1 MTDGGSSDPNLT
13 FSIRS
18 RRAPVDAAD
27 ALRRA
32 LVAHESIEVHPEEFR
47 DRIGPPYE
55 RVVAGRLDGEHV
67 RLRIIGTSA
76 GYRRGFTWGV
86 EFRGAFEPASD
97 GSLLRGEVVLRG
109 RWPLVWFLR
118 LFRAVMGLFFLV
130 ALGAVVPRPATLG
143 PNSQSCSS
151 RLRSCS
157 EPPRSW
163 SRSATGG
170 LPRTSTCCAS
180 SCAARSSHNADPP
193 EGPVNWQRMSVV
205 VEEDCWALIYFEGR
219 ADPGFGA
226 LVGFTSRLAVPE
238 SGAPFPVKAA
248 MGGPTAPTRCRGSC
262 SGVRPPAL
270 RRPRSRRWPGRRGR
284 GRPVTTTRCGRV
296 PGRIRPPRRS
306 CR

>member
-1 MTDGGSSDPNLT
+1 MTDGRSSDPNLT

-55 RVVAGRLDGEHV
+55 RIVAGRLDGEHV

-118 LFRAVMGLFFLV
+118 LFRVVMGLFFLV
-130 ALGAVVPRPATLG
+130 APGAVVLG
-143 PNSQSCSS
+143 P
-151 RLRSCS
+151 
-157 EPPRSW
+157 
-163 SRSATGG
+163 AG
-170 LPRTSTCCAS
+170 
-180 SCAARSSHNADPP
+180 
-193 EGPVNWQRMSVV
+193 
-205 VEEDCWALIYFEGR
+205 
-219 ADPGFGA
+219 DPGPKLAILLVATAVMFGA
-226 LVGFTSRLAVPE
+226 TAVMVPLGDR
-238 SGAPFPVKAA
+238 GATEDVYLLREF
-248 MGGPTAPTRCRGSC
+248 
-262 SGVRPPAL
+262 L
-270 RRPRSRRWPGRRGR
+270 RRTLEPQR
-284 GRPVTTTRCGRV
+284 
-296 PGRIRPPRRS
+296 
-306 CR
+306 

>member
-1 MTDGGSSDPNLT
+1 MTDGRSSDPNLT

-109 RWPLVWFLR
+109 R
-118 LFRAVMGLFFLV
+118 
-130 ALGAVVPRPATLG
+130 
-143 PNSQSCSS
+143 
-151 RLRSCS
+151 
-157 EPPRSW
+157 
-163 SRSATGG
+163 
-170 LPRTSTCCAS
+170 RTSTCCAS

-205 VEEDCWALIYFEGR
+205 VEEDCWALIYLEGR

-226 LVGFTSRLAVPE
+226 LVGFNSRLAVPE

-248 MGGPTAPTRCRGSC
+248 MGGPAAPTRCRGSC

-270 RRPRSRRWPGRRGR
+270 RRPRSRRWRGRRGR